1 MGQWDP
7 SCATDPTPCSAKAL
21 TQVITTAFDSTV
33 EGANCLPES
42 NACAKEHQNLT
53 IVAKCRTAF
62 HENGGTAAKL
72 QTSAGSKK
80 HWDTSLIAWCT
91 RLNSELGQPTHVLN
105 DHSPNLGETA
115 STWIPLST
123 DSTRFPCQAANNF
136 RKVVFCRCR
145 RLLERDTTGGEGWPP
160 LVNFCT
166 ACNKACTKISTA
178 RNSTCT
184 SNGSRHS
191 MGSSEKRNTKA
202 YLEPKWLRLEV
213 WEGWE
218 ERENKPSA
226 FNVNK
231 ILKSIWF
238 GVSRVVRGSIDNDNL
253 TKTKATSSVHIFLST
268 CQ

>member
-145 RLLERDTTGGEGWPP
+145 RLLERDTTGGEGWLP
-160 LVNFCT
+160 LVAQPATKLALQSALPEIPHARQT
-166 ACNKACTKISTA
+166 AHGTPWGQAKNETQRHTLSQNGYGLKFGRAGKSGKINRPPSMWTKSWKVYDLGFQGL
-178 RNSTCT
+178 S
-184 SNGSRHS
+184 
-191 MGSSEKRNTKA
+191 
-202 YLEPKWLRLEV
+202 
-213 WEGWE
+213 
-218 ERENKPSA
+218 
-226 FNVNK
+226 
-231 ILKSIWF
+231 
-238 GVSRVVRGSIDNDNL
+238 GVPLL
-253 TKTKATSSVHIFLST
+253 TTI
-268 CQ
+268 